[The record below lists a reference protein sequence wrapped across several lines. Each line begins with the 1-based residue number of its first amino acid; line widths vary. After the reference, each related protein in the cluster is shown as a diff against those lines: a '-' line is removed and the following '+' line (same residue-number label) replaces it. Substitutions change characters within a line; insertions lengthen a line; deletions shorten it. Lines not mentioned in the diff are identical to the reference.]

1 MYMFIKRRIQHSII
15 FIEKKLSRKYT
26 NKKCI
31 GYEYNSSYFQ
41 LNNKWIIKQKK
52 RQKKKAVYYALR
64 IIVY

>member
-1 MYMFIKRRIQHSII
+1 MFIKRRIQHSII